1 MSERKVLVEVRDLAK
16 LFPIRRGFFRR
27 HAGDLHAVDG
37 VSFDVRRGETL
48 ALVGE
53 SGSGKSTLGRL
64 ILRLIEPTSGTVR
77 FDGTNLMELPREPL
91 RKMRRRMQIIFQDPY
106 SSLNPMMTVRTIVRE
121 PLTIHRI
128 GARRERDERAMELL
142 RMVGLKPELARRYPH
157 ELSGGERQRV
167 GIARAIALEPEF
179 LVADEPVTA
188 LDVSVQAQVINL
200 LMEMQQR
207 LRLTYL
213 FIAHDLRLVRHIC
226 DRVAVMY
233 RGRIVEMGSTDA
245 LFEAP
250 AHPYTRALLSAI
262 PALDPRAPRSR
273 IVLDPKSFDRSA
285 PLREVSSGHF
295 AAL

>member
-1 MSERKVLVEVRDLAK
+1 MSERRVLVEVRDLTK
-16 LFPIRRGFFRR
+16 SFPIRRGFLRR
-27 HAGDLHAVDG
+27 HTGDLLAVDG
-37 VSFDVRRGETL
+37 VSFDVYRGETL

-121 PLTIHRI
+121 PLAIHRI

-188 LDVSVQAQVINL
+188 LDVSVQAQILNL
-200 LMEMQQR
+200 LLELQEK
-207 LRLTYL
+207 LALTYL
-213 FIAHDLRLVRHIC
+213 FIAHDLRVVEHVS
-226 DRVAVMY
+226 DRVAVMN
-233 RGRIVEMGSTDA
+233 RGRIVELQSRVD
-245 LFEAP
+245 LFSSPRHE
-250 AHPYTRALLSAI
+250 HTRELLASI
-262 PALDPRAPRSR
+262 P
-273 IVLDPKSFDRSA
+273 
-285 PLREVSSGHF
+285 
-295 AAL
+295 